1 MKTLKI
7 ILILAV
13 PIGFLW
19 NCKEG
24 PQGPAGPTGEDPTD
38 PNIAPRVVWIW
49 LDSPRPIC
57 YFCNSFKK
65 QTDSLPIGYT
75 PGRLFI
81 RFNKIMVS
89 YTVIPNVILSPREDG
104 FAYLS
109 SWGAISIDG
118 QTFELPINGYF
129 KVGKPYTVTVK
140 KEATDVTNRKMM
152 NNYQNHLIPEPVF
165 RIVST
170 YPQPDD
176 TTVWR
181 SSWYYVYFNS
191 PIDSNS
197 FKNNVSIYPAVD
209 GKWNISLYDL
219 RSTYFVPDSGFQSS
233 TSYQIIFSERLKDTS
248 NNYLPRSVTVRFKT
262 SSFIQ
267 TINKMT
273 QNTDF

>member
-1 MKTLKI
+1 MKTLKL
-7 ILILAV
+7 ILIFSV
-13 PIGFLW
+13 SIGFLW

-24 PQGPAGPTGEDPTD
+24 PQGPAGPPGEDPTD

-57 YFCNSFKK
+57 FRCNSLQK
-65 QTDSLPIGYT
+65 QNDSLPIGYT

-81 RFNKIMVS
+81 RFNKIMLS
-89 YTVIPNVILSPREDG
+89 YTVIPNVILTPKEDG

-109 SWGAISIDG
+109 PWGAISIDG

-129 KVGKPYTVTVK
+129 KVGKTYTVTVK
-140 KEATDVTNRKMM
+140 KEVTDVTNRKLQ
-152 NNYQNHLIPEPVF
+152 NDYQNYLIPEPVF
-165 RIVST
+165 RIVNT

-197 FKNNVSIYPAVD
+197 FKSNASIYPAVN
-209 GKWNISLYDL
+209 GKWNISQYDL
-219 RSTYFVPDSGFQSS
+219 RSTYFVPDSGYQPS
-233 TSYQIIFSERLKDTS
+233 TWYQVMFSEGIKDTL
-248 NNYLPRSVTVRFKT
+248 NNYLPAAVIVRFKT
-262 SSFIQ
+262 SS
-267 TINKMT
+267 MT
-273 QNTDF
+273 QTTKHQ